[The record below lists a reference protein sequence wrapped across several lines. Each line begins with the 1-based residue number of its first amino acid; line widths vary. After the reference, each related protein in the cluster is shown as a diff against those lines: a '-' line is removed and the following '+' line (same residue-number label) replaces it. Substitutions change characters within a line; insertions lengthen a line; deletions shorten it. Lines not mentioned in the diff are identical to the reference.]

1 MPIPSDP
8 RDAVRENRLLAV
20 LPEDELERLL
30 PGLELV
36 ELTFKQPCYEA
47 GEPIRYVHFPLRG
60 VVSLV
65 AVLQGGGV
73 IEVSTVGNEGMVGL
87 PVFLGAETS
96 TLAAFCQ
103 IPGRAARLGAPA
115 LRQAVRDGAALV
127 RVLHRYTQA
136 LMTQLSQS
144 VACNRLHSLQER
156 CARWLLTTHD
166 RAKADEFPMT
176 HEFLAL
182 MLGTRRPSISVA
194 AAVLQKSGAIRY
206 VHGGITVLDRA
217 GLEAAA
223 CECYG
228 VVQEQFDELLG
239 IPAG

>member
-8 RDAVRENRLLAV
+8 RDAVRENRLLAA

-30 PGLELV
+30 PQFELV
-36 ELTFKQPCYEA
+36 ELAFKQPCYEA
-47 GEPIRYVHFPLRG
+47 GEPIRHVHFPLRG

-87 PVFLGAETS
+87 PIFLGAETS
-96 TLAAFCQ
+96 PMAAFCQ
-103 IPGRAARLGAPA
+103 IPGRAARMGAAA
-115 LRQAVRDGAALV
+115 LREAVRDGAALV

-144 VACNRLHSLQER
+144 VACNRLHPLQER

-176 HEFLAL
+176 HEFLAQ
-182 MLGTRRPSISVA
+182 MLGVRRAGVTEA
-194 AAVLQKSGAIRY
+194 ARALQQAGCIRY
-206 VHGGITVLDRA
+206 HRGRVTIVDRT
-217 GLEAAA
+217 GLEDVS
-223 CECYG
+223 CECYRIIRA
-228 VVQEQFDELLG
+228 EYDSLLG
-239 IPAG
+239 DG